1 MRGFSHERRGVPWLA
16 IPTFLYKRST
26 IWNLASAEV
35 PCLSFGLACH
45 PTACGVGIFRFQTP
59 EPLDYAVNTRGGVGG
74 SLWRSCY
81 YVARLQQNSKR
92 ERSHREPSVY
102 FAVFLQAPTGR
113 TASER

>member
-35 PCLSFGLACH
+35 HVCPLTLLAIRRHAGLVFSVSKRPNLWTMRSTH
-45 PTACGVGIFRFQTP
+45 EGVL
-59 EPLDYAVNTRGGVGG
+59 EEASGV
-74 SLWRSCY
+74 
-81 YVARLQQNSKR
+81 VAIMLQGLQQNSKR

-113 TASER
+113 TPSER